1 MTDQAKENSADSTQ
15 VRVDCALGRVE
26 VVRDEVSEKLD
37 EMADVCEYWKRNRD
51 KGRNTNAI
59 RAALIM
65 LAEEVVALTGIKS
78 AP

>member
-51 KGRNTNAI
+51 KGRNPNAI